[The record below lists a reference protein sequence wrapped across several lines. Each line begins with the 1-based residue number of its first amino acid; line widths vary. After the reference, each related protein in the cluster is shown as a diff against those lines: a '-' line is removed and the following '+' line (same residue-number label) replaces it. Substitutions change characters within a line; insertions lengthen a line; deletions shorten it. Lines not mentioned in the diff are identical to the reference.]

1 MLQTECLCPLKI
13 HTLKSNLKCAG
24 IWTWVLGEV
33 IESCGLPLLGPAEH
47 GINVHIKEI
56 PENALVPFTM

>member
-13 HTLKSNLKCAG
+13 HTLKANLKCAG
-24 IWTWVLGEV
+24 IWMWVLWEV
-33 IESCGLPLLGPAEH
+33 NESCGLLSQVQLNM

-56 PENALVPFTM
+56 PENALVPFTR